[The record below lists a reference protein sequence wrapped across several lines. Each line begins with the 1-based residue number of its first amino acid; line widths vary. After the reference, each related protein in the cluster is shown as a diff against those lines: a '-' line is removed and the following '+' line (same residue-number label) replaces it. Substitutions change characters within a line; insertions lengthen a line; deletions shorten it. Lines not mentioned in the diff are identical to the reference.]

1 VHQYTFPAT
10 ENFTVGNVGS
20 PGTLVTG
27 WSDLSGYD
35 LNWFVD
41 NNGTPTADTGPIDH
55 HTSNNTSGKCM
66 YVVCTGATATPT
78 NVAIL
83 KSNCYTVHPDQPCL
97 TFWYSMRGTQ
107 MGSLFRDV
115 NVGGVV
121 TLGVWSVTGDQGLN
135 WKQGWLDLA
144 PYFGQADVRFRFRAV
159 TGSGEHSNMA
169 FDDVVVKSM
178 VAVLGCPDVN
188 ASNYNSAVI
197 INDGC
202 CSYAC
207 SVGFERVTLNIIRN
221 NMVSRVFAAINRKE
235 PCLDLHKYA
244 A

>member
-1 VHQYTFPAT
+1 
-10 ENFTVGNVGS
+10 
-20 PGTLVTG
+20 
-27 WSDLSGYD
+27 
-35 LNWFVD
+35 
-41 NNGTPTADTGPIDH
+41 
-55 HTSNNTSGKCM
+55 
-66 YVVCTGATATPT
+66 
-78 NVAIL
+78 
-83 KSNCYTVHPDQPCL
+83 
-97 TFWYSMRGTQ
+97 
-107 MGSLFRDV
+107 
-115 NVGGVV
+115 VGGVV
-121 TLGVWSVTGDQGLN
+121 TLGVWSVCVDQGLK

-188 ASNYNSAVI
+188 ASNYNSAVN